1 MGIEIKMKPA
11 NASTEAAVFD
21 TNYSSPAAT
30 PAKKCILNQRNPLDA
45 VYWMPKM
52 SRVPNFVPGV
62 GPQLTKIY
70 RIFMVPKP
78 TEPRLSTSMQP
89 FDMNWQISEQ
99 PGLAAAFEYPKEL
112 KLKLSLETRNC
123 GDVIIVHCQGRIVYR
138 DEAAALS
145 RVVGE
150 VMQQTSNVV
159 LDLTGVTSMD
169 SAGIGELALLQT
181 WAQEKNASL
190 KCAGANSLV
199 RTLLDLTNLDSV
211 IEVHPS
217 LDAALESFREERVC
231 ADC

>member
-1 MGIEIKMKPA
+1 
-11 NASTEAAVFD
+11 
-21 TNYSSPAAT
+21 
-30 PAKKCILNQRNPLDA
+30 
-45 VYWMPKM
+45 
-52 SRVPNFVPGV
+52 
-62 GPQLTKIY
+62 
-70 RIFMVPKP
+70 
-78 TEPRLSTSMQP
+78 MQTI
-89 FDMNWQISEQ
+89 DMNSQTWEQ
-99 PGLAAAFEYPKEL
+99 SQGAAAFGQHGFGHKESQ
-112 KLKLSLETRNC
+112 LKLSLETRNS

-150 VMQQTSNVV
+150 VLQQTNSVV
-159 LDLTGVTSMD
+159 LDLSGVSSMD

-217 LDAALESFREERVC
+217 LDAAIESFREEQVG